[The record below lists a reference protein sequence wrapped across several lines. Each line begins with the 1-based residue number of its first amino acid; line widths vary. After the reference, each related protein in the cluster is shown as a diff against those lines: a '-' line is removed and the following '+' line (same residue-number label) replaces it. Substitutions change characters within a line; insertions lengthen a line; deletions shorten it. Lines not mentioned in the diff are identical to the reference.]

1 MRKLFIFIIAAGVG
15 IYSLISCNKKSDG
28 ATAGP
33 STTLYQGAGSKW
45 TLSMTGSEFTINK
58 YASTADTTSE
68 MTINGTFEQNST
80 NKFMKLTVS
89 SATGTNAPAAGS
101 VAYGL
106 EVPGYAFFLKP
117 AGSSDPIVMVQS
129 GSCPS
134 SNFNA
139 NWTIAKAKPTMPLPM
154 TSTQDFFGS
163 ASFTINGSS
172 SSILVS
178 QNEPITGAALT
189 SGGGNNNG
197 TSTLSFNSADCSNG
211 LLRLNDNSGV
221 FDMYF
226 TSSGGA
232 LVRFPDEQIIFA
244 SPKRSTAVT
253 QSEIAGDY
261 SVIVFDDKA
270 SGDSV
275 FPAKITIPAS
285 GSATGVEITDI
296 MNNTEG
302 SSGVV
307 FSNIAS
313 TVDSSST
320 QLPTGFFRASVN
332 PTSSTTNGKVSCSF
346 SEVSST
352 KIIACS
358 GFMDSSTKRPFFFL
372 ARSR

>member
-1 MRKLFIFIIAAGVG
+1 MKKLLIISTAVCLSVYAFIACG
-15 IYSLISCNKKSDG
+15 KKSDSSTPG
-28 ATAGP
+28 A

-45 TLSMTGSEFTINK
+45 TISITGSDFTINK
-58 YASTADTTSE
+58 FASTADSTAE
-68 MTINGTFEQNST
+68 MTINGTLEQNST

-89 SATGTNAPAAGS
+89 NATGTNAPSAGS

-129 GSCPS
+129 GSCPT
-134 SNFNA
+134 SNFQA
-139 NWTIAKAKPTMPLPM
+139 NWTIAKAKPTMTLPM
-154 TSTQDFFGS
+154 TNTQDFFGG
-163 ASFTINGSS
+163 ATFTINGAS

-189 SGGGNNNG
+189 TGGGNNNG
-197 TSTLSFNSADCSNG
+197 TSSLTFNSSDCSNG
-211 LLRLNDNSGV
+211 LLRLSDNSGV

-244 SPKRSTAVT
+244 SPKRTSAVT

-261 SVIVFDDKA
+261 SVIVFDDRA

-296 MNNTEG
+296 INNTEG
-302 SSGVV
+302 SGGIV

-320 QLPTGFFRASVN
+320 QLPTGFFRASIN

-358 GFMDSSTKRPFFFL
+358 GYMDSSTKRPFFFL